1 MTSTV
6 DDIYGSMHRAADLA
20 MPKPAL
26 LMRLLFVLKK
36 EQFFVHRIPG
46 GLNGVSMFLLLLAW
60 TALPHSAG
68 AQPAAPGLSV
78 TTYHADATRSGHYQ
92 AAGLTWAAATSLTQD
107 VSFDGRVPGHVYA
120 QPLFWQQ
127 HDGPGLLIVATED
140 DVVLALDADS
150 GKIVWQTRLGA
161 PVPLAALA
169 CGNVDPLGITG
180 TPVIDPATG
189 AVYLGAMVNTGYGAR
204 HEIVGLRLADG
215 AVLPGWPLDVGTA
228 LAARGIRFFA
238 RDQNQRTALTL
249 LEGHIFVGYGGH
261 AGDCGQY
268 HGMVL
273 GFSTSPPGL
282 AAAWVTR
289 GAKAGIW
296 SPGGISVADGD
307 LYFAT
312 GNSDPSPS
320 PAVGWDDSNGAFRVS
335 PSLQHRTDPADF
347 FSPRNYAALDDDDL
361 DLAGTVPLPIDL
373 PGGEDRLL
381 AMGKDGNAYLLDRGH
396 LGGVGG
402 ALAVRQVA
410 NGPVIQAPVTY
421 RNGDQTVVVYRA
433 PGAICPDGR
442 RTTAV
447 VALAVTAGALTPAWC
462 APIDGRGIPM
472 VTTSGPEANP
482 IVWVAGAEG
491 DERLHGYRGDTGVAL
506 YASEPLPGLRHFV
519 TPMVAAGRIFLA
531 GDGRVFAF
539 RWQADGEEA
548 QR

>member
-1 MTSTV
+1 MHAYNPKAYPGHAVARGRFQQGKSF
-6 DDIYGSMHRAADLA
+6 MHRFMRRLNHTA
-20 MPKPAL
+20 ML
-26 LMRLLFVLKK
+26 
-36 EQFFVHRIPG
+36 
-46 GLNGVSMFLLLLAW
+46 LLLLAW
-60 TALPHSAG
+60 TALPHHAG
-68 AQPAAPGLSV
+68 AQPAAPASNV
-78 TTYHADATRSGHYQ
+78 TTYHADAARSGHYH
-92 AAGLTWAAATSLTQD
+92 AAGLTWGTAVSLTPD
-107 VSFDGRVPGHVYA
+107 PNFDGRVPGHVYA
-120 QPLFWQQ
+120 QPLFWQAK
-127 HDGPGLLIVATED
+127 DGPGLLIVATQD
-140 DVVLALDADS
+140 DVVIALDASS
-150 GKIVWQTRLGA
+150 GKIVWQARLGS
-161 PVPLAALA
+161 PVPLSALA
-169 CGNVDPLGITG
+169 CGNTDPLGITG
-180 TPVIDPATG
+180 TPVIDPAAG
-189 AVYLGAMVNTGYGAR
+189 AVYLDAMVNNGYGPR
-204 HEIVGLRLADG
+204 HEVFGLRLADG

-228 LAARGIRFFA
+228 LTARGIRFVA
-238 RDQNQRTALTL
+238 RDQNQRAALTL
-249 LEGHIFVGYGGH
+249 FDGRIYLGYGGH

-273 GFSTSPPGL
+273 AFDTSPPRL

-296 SPGGISVADGD
+296 SPGGISVADGH

-320 PAVGWDDSNGAFRVS
+320 RGAGWDDSNGAFRETPDLRHS
-335 PSLQHRTDPADF
+335 TDPAAV

-373 PGGEDRLL
+373 PGGAHRLL
-381 AMGKDGNAYLLDRGH
+381 AMGKDGNAYLLDRGN
-396 LGGVGG
+396 LGGIGG
-402 ALAVRQVA
+402 ALVVRRVA

-421 RNGDQTVVVYRA
+421 RNGGRTLVVYRA

-442 RTTAV
+442 STTAV
-447 VALAVTAGALTPAWC
+447 VALAVTDGALTPAWC

-491 DERLHGYRGDTGVAL
+491 DERLHGYRGDTGAAL

-519 TPMVAAGRIFLA
+519 TPMVAAGRIYLA